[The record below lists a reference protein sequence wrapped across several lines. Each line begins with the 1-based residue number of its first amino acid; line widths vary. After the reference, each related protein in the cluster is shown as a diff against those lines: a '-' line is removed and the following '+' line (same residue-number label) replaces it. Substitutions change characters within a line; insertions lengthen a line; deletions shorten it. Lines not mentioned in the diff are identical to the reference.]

1 MFQKILAKEVMIMS
15 EIKEASERLEVLI
28 ASELKRIER
37 MKSADGFT
45 DFKAL
50 DKVIIGVLPGG

>member
-1 MFQKILAKEVMIMS
+1 MIMS

>member
-1 MFQKILAKEVMIMS
+1 MFQKTLAKEVIIMS

>member
-1 MFQKILAKEVMIMS
+1 MFQKTLAKEVMIMS
-15 EIKEASERLEVLI
+15 KIKEASERLEVLI

-37 MKSADGFT
+37 MKSTDGFT